1 MLSFCVCVYFNM
13 LWKNIDDDA
22 VPSYAGE
29 DTKERQQQE
38 EEQQDCTACDA
49 GSSMQMQE
57 KT

>member
-1 MLSFCVCVYFNM
+1 M